1 MSLVF
6 FSNIISIALLFR
18 EFKDFNKGSPED
30 SQRVEAQSILTRLD
44 MPGLEKFISS
54 LKGEEVS

>member
-6 FSNIISIALLFR
+6 FNNIILIALLFR
-18 EFKDFNKGSPED
+18 DFKDFNRGSPED

-44 MPGLEKFISS
+44 MGLEKKNSS

>member
-6 FSNIISIALLFR
+6 FSNIILIALLFR
-18 EFKDFNKGSPED
+18 EFKDFNRGSPED
-30 SQRVEAQSILTRLD
+30 SQRAEAQSILTRLD
-44 MPGLEKFISS
+44 MGLEKCISS